1 MLSPCIAYVMPT
13 NLNRSFTDLSSN
25 SVLGRPTPNALGTA
39 GKEQPSR
46 KSGDSVFNFWLKV
59 RGYLLW
65 HGLVSQLNLIRK
77 VVASKM

>member
-1 MLSPCIAYVMPT
+1 MLNSCIAYVMPM
-13 NLNRSFTDLSSN
+13 NLNKPSIALSSN
-25 SVLGRPTPNALGTA
+25 GAHGQPTLNALATA

-65 HGLVSQLNLIRK
+65 RGLASQLNLIRK

>member
-1 MLSPCIAYVMPT
+1 MLSPWIVYVVSKKQ
-13 NLNRSFTDLSSN
+13 NKLFTDLSSKG
-25 SVLGRPTPNALGTA
+25 VLGRPTLNALGTD
-39 GKEQPSR
+39 GKEQHSR

-65 HGLVSQLNLIRK
+65 RGLASQLNLIRK